1 LEYVHGVRRLWL
13 LILRHDL
20 DALIAIVT
28 TEPGLALARSA
39 AAE

>member
-13 LILRHDL
+13 LIRHDL
-20 DALIAIVT
+20 DALIALVT